1 MKAVILIMKERH
13 DDVHNPHRNTAKR
26 YQTLA
31 FNPTE
36 AQAMLDAI
44 QEALGMA
51 AKDGY
56 TEKDVAKYIGIEVAR
71 PMK

>member
-13 DDVHNPHRNTAKR
+13 DDVHNPHRNTAKQ
-26 YQTLA
+26 YQTRA

-44 QEALGMA
+44 QEALERA
-51 AKDGY
+51 TKDGY
-56 TEKDVAKYIGIEVAR
+56 TEKDVARYIGIEVSQ
-71 PMK
+71 